1 PAGPGLPFTS
11 VQYGYLSHIAGIS
24 DNQIFAPGDQS
35 DNTARYT
42 FYNDAVRLS
51 LTVHGNLR
59 IVTRVGTT
67 TIYYHQNPHGD
78 LATPNPDSFREGT
91 PVLTTKWRHQVVF
104 DATDP
109 TGYFFVNFFH
119 KVTSSVNFATVEG
132 NSVRLAKPG
141 QKLRMRLIGSND
153 PAGLVYGRDLYC
165 AYLEAPG
172 ASARIVGDREK

>member
-1 PAGPGLPFTS
+1 MKNSPPAGPGLPFTS
-11 VQYGYLSHIAGIS
+11 VQYGYLSHITGIS
-24 DNQIFAPGDQS
+24 DKQIFAPGNQS

-59 IVTRVGTT
+59 IVTRAGTT
-67 TIYYHQNPHGD
+67 TVYYHQNPHGD
-78 LATPNPDSFREGT
+78 LATPNPDSFRDGT

-109 TGYFFVNFFH
+109 AGYFFVNFFH

-141 QKLRMRLIGSND
+141 QKLRMSLIGSND
-153 PAGLVYGRDLYC
+153 PAGLVDGKFAGIFTR
-165 AYLEAPG
+165 
-172 ASARIVGDREK
+172 SANQ